1 MKYIFVFL
9 FLFSLISCGLDQK
22 PNNLESFVSLDSLNF
37 EDSVCV
43 LDKKN
48 LNNIPQTPI
57 VIYFFD
63 ENSKICSKQNL
74 ILDSISN
81 DYTNLIKFYKIEKS
95 QKKILSFFDVNKFPC
110 LVFISLDNKVQ
121 IIKGF
126 VSSSDIKNAV
136 NTIFN
141 L

>member
-9 FLFSLISCGLDQK
+9 ILFSLFSCSLEQK
-22 PNNLESFVSLDSLNF
+22 PNNLDGFVSLDSLNF

-43 LDKKN
+43 LDRKN
-48 LNNIPQTPI
+48 LKNIPQLPI
-57 VIYFFD
+57 MIYFFD
-63 ENSKICSKQNL
+63 QNSKICSKQNL

-81 DYTNLIKFYKIEKS
+81 DYNNLIKFYKIEKS
-95 QKKILSFFDVNKFPC
+95 QNKILNFFDVNKFPC

-121 IIKGF
+121 IVKGI
-126 VSSSDIKNAV
+126 VSYNDVKNAI
-136 NTIFN
+136 NSIFN

>member
-9 FLFSLISCGLDQK
+9 FLIVIFSCSIEQK
-22 PNNLESFVSLDSLNF
+22 PNNLDSFASLDTTNF

-48 LNNIPQTPI
+48 LNNIPVCPI
-57 VIYFFD
+57 MIYFYD
-63 ENSKICSKQNL
+63 NNSKICSKQNL
-74 ILDSISN
+74 LLDSIAH
-81 DYTNLIKFYKIEKS
+81 DYQNLIKFYKIEKD
-95 QKKILSFFDVNKFPC
+95 QKKILNFFDVNKFPC

-126 VSSSDIKNAV
+126 VTCDDVKNAI